1 MSEGK
6 GDCQAI
12 ISYPKLPGGNS
23 LAVAILLGAAVA
35 EEAAVLAVGH
45 VAVAVADAGADG
57 AAAGPVNQAAGV
69 AVVPVLVHKHPAQS
83 RMLEICISL
92 ENTSH
97 TQNGSTPSAS

>member
-1 MSEGK
+1 MEKKEYS
-6 GDCQAI
+6 
-12 ISYPKLPGGNS
+12 
-23 LAVAILLGAAVA
+23 VGARFWIRFKWLNRTRATA
-35 EEAAVLAVGH
+35 YL
-45 VAVAVADAGADG
+45 GADG
-57 AAAGPVNQAAGV
+57 ADADAVDHAARV